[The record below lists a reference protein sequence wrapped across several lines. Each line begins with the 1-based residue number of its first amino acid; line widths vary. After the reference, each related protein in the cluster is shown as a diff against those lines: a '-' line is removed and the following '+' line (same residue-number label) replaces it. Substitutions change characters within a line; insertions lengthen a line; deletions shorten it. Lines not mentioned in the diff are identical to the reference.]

1 MSKKATT
8 KGNTPKEQSA
18 KLHAI
23 SKKSSHTGGLP
34 LTQSLYDDNVMVTQK
49 VRKAQESKNPVLANK
64 KNKNSEE

>member
-18 KLHAI
+18 KLHAV

-34 LTQSLYDDNVMVTQK
+34 LTHSLYDDNVMVTQK
-49 VRKAQESKNPVLANK
+49 VRKAQERNNPALARK
-64 KNKNSEE
+64 TK